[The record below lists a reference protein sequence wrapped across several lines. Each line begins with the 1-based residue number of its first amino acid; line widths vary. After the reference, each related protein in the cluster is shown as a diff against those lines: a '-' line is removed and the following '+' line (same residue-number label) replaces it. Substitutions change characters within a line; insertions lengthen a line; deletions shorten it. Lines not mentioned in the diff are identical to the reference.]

1 MQADDSKQRR
11 RLLIRTADACGLL
24 DVSSWTL
31 KRWIK
36 RGRLEGFSLDG
47 RGVSHVSAKSLR
59 RLVNST
65 AEPGVEPVQLTAI

>member
-1 MQADDSKQRR
+1 MQADESKQRR

-24 DVSSWTL
+24 DISPWTL

-36 RGRLEGFSLDG
+36 RGRLEGFRLDS
-47 RGVSHVSAKSLR
+47 RGVSHVSAKSIR

-65 AEPGVEPVQLTAI
+65 AEPGVKPVQLPAL